1 MRKTVKTAGGL
12 GGAAAVLACA
22 GLCLFPSIAAA
33 ATPKTDAGTQA
44 DVMGEW
50 IPLTHAPTGLWE
62 GNMSLAVGLKA
73 PASIAVRTTKGVV
86 GVLRNPGTSAHDGRI
101 TAVYAGRVDDATYRV
116 SLIATPVSSG
126 SGVPSY
132 AAGEPI
138 ASIGTGLAGNLIPT
152 GAGGWEGGV
161 FADTVT
167 DLKDLPTP
175 ILVRNGQQADLTAA
189 SPRQA
194 GAESVDVAYTG
205 SLADGEAFTFTVR
218 YTQGARAGA
227 GLQTTIVRNG
237 ETGSYQWDPDTGAS
251 LTQGGCPDAAKTA
264 STAST
269 GKTAGNAN
277 TPASGTANGSG
288 TSTPAHATDS
298 KPASNTP
305 AGKPTDGTSG
315 ASGAHGDATG
325 TSGSGA
331 TSPASKPA
339 DNTPQ
344 PAPTIVQPQ
353 PTVKPDTSLTG
364 LTVVQTTPQGQS
376 TPIAI
381 PGFTPNQTSYTLLLP
396 AAAAQDS
403 YALNAQT
410 GAQANLGQT
419 SNRAGADGSRI
430 LAITVNGVT
439 YTVHVRFQQAQAQQ
453 AGNPAILDNISVNG
467 TPIPGF
473 NPDVD
478 SYTITAAGPNP
489 RITWNAPT
497 GARVVQSGLSESA
510 SKTTVRL
517 TVTLDGRSRV
527 YTITV
532 NNPQARTAASVYT
545 PPAAQA
551 QTADTQASESDDQ
564 LQSAGYALNGK
575 YHPQASDSWLIPDG
589 GVFSYQAKK
598 GQRVTIRETRVAGM
612 TWRYLVT
619 VSAPDGL
626 TATHAYTVT
635 YITPATHTALLTG
648 IRINGTPIPGFNP
661 RIRSYQAYVP
671 DPEDWTILPIFDK
684 TDGMSVVVDKRG
696 ARAAI
701 TVTSADGL
709 VKTVYTVSV
718 RRAAAGLAETG
729 ASQAGAA
736 TVGASL
742 AALGIII
749 EQLKRKHL

>member
-1 MRKTVKTAGGL
+1 MRKTVKTVGGL

-22 GLCLFPSIAAA
+22 GLCLFPSMAAA
-33 ATPKTDAGTQA
+33 ATPETSAGTQA

-50 IPLTHAPTGLWE
+50 IPLTHAPSGLWE
-62 GNMSLAVGLKA
+62 GDMSLAVGLKA

-86 GVLRNPGTSAHDGRI
+86 GVLRNPGTSARDGRI

-116 SLIATPVSSG
+116 SLIATPVSTG

-138 ASIGTGLAGNLIPT
+138 ASIGAGLAGNLIPT

-175 ILVRNGQQADLTAA
+175 ILVRNGQQADLTAS

-218 YTQGARAGA
+218 YTQGARPGA

-237 ETGSYQWDPDTGAS
+237 GNGSYQWDPDTGAS
-251 LTQGGCPDAAKTA
+251 LTQGGCPDTAKTA

-269 GKTAGNAN
+269 GKTAGNAPN

-288 TSTPAHATDS
+288 TSTPAHA
-298 KPASNTP
+298 ASSTP
-305 AGKPTDGTSG
+305 AGKPADGASG
-315 ASGAHGDATG
+315 TSGAHGDATG
-325 TSGSGA
+325 TGDSGE
-331 TSPASKPA
+331 TSPASQPT
-339 DNTPQ
+339 DSTPQ
-344 PAPTIVQPQ
+344 PAPTIVPPQ
-353 PTVKPDTSLTG
+353 PTVKPDASLTG

-376 TPIAI
+376 TPITI

-410 GAQANLGQT
+410 GAQADLGPT
-419 SNRAGADGSRI
+419 SNTAGAGGGRI
-430 LAITVNGVT
+430 LAVTVNGVT
-439 YTVHVRFQQAQAQQ
+439 YTVSVRFQQAPAQQ
-453 AGNPAILDNISVNG
+453 ADNPAILDNISVNG

-473 NPDVD
+473 DPDVD
-478 SYTITAAGPNP
+478 SYTLDAAGANP
-489 RITWNAPT
+489 RITWSAPD
-497 GARVVQSGLSESA
+497 GAQVVQSGLSESA

-517 TVTLDGRSRV
+517 TVTFDGRTRV

-532 NNPQARTAASVYT
+532 NNPQARTMASVYT

-551 QTADTQASESDDQ
+551 QTADTQAGGSDDQ
-564 LQSAGYALNGK
+564 LQSVGYALNGK
-575 YHPQASDSWLIPDG
+575 YYPQTSDSWLIPDG

-598 GQRVTIRETRVAGM
+598 GQRVAIRENRVTGM

-619 VSAPDGL
+619 VTAPDGL
-626 TATHAYTVT
+626 TATHAYTVV

-648 IRINGTPIPGFNP
+648 IRINGRNIPGFNP
-661 RIRSYQAYVP
+661 RIRSYQVYVP
-671 DPEDWTILPIFDK
+671 DPEDWTILPLFDK
-684 TDGMSVVVDKRG
+684 TDGMSVVVDKTG
-696 ARAAI
+696 VRAAI

-709 VKTVYTVSV
+709 VKTIYTVSV
-718 RRAAAGLAETG
+718 RRAAGLAETG

-749 EQLKRKHL
+749 ERLKRKHL

>member
-12 GGAAAVLACA
+12 SGAAAVLACA
-22 GLCLFPSIAAA
+22 GLCLFPQVAAA
-33 ATPKTDAGTQA
+33 ATPETSAGAGTQA

-50 IPLTHAPTGLWE
+50 IPLTHTPTGLWE

-73 PASIAVRTTKGVV
+73 PESIAVRTTKGVV
-86 GVLRNPGTSAHDGRI
+86 GVRRNPGTSAHDGRI

-138 ASIGTGLAGNLIPT
+138 VSIGTGLAGNLIPT

-175 ILVRNGQQADLTAA
+175 ILVRNGQQADLTAG
-189 SPRQA
+189 SPRKA

-205 SLADGEAFTFTVR
+205 SLADGAAFTFTVR
-218 YTQGARAGA
+218 YTRKARAGA

-277 TPASGTANGSG
+277 TPANGSG

-298 KPASNTP
+298 TPASNTP
-305 AGKPTDGTSG
+305 AGKPTNGTSGTSG
-315 ASGAHGDATG
+315 AHGSATG
-325 TSGSGA
+325 TGDSGA
-331 TSPASKPA
+331 TNPASKPA
-339 DNTPQ
+339 GNTPQ

-396 AAAAQDS
+396 TAAAQDS

-419 SNRAGADGSRI
+419 SNTAGAGGSRI
-430 LAITVNGVT
+430 LTITVNGVT
-439 YTVHVRFQQAQAQQ
+439 YTVHVRFRQAPAQQ
-453 AGNPAILDNISVNG
+453 ADNPAILDNISVNG

-478 SYTITAAGPNP
+478 SYTLNAAGANP
-489 RITWNAPT
+489 RITWSAPT
-497 GARVVQSGLSESA
+497 GAQVVQSGLSESA

-517 TVTLDGRSRV
+517 TVTFDGRSRV

-598 GQRVTIRETRVAGM
+598 GQRVTIRENRVTGM

-619 VSAPDGL
+619 VTAPDGL

-648 IRINGTPIPGFNP
+648 IKINGTNIPGFNP
-661 RIRSYQAYVP
+661 RVHSYQAYVP
-671 DPEDWTILPIFDK
+671 DPDDWTILPIFDK

-696 ARAAI
+696 ARATI

-718 RRAAAGLAETG
+718 RESAGLAETG
-729 ASQAGAA
+729 VSQAGAA
-736 TVGASL
+736 TVGTSL
-742 AALGIII
+742 AALGIIV

>member
-1 MRKTVKTAGGL
+1 MRKTVKTAGRL

-22 GLCLFPSIAAA
+22 GLCLFPQVAAA
-33 ATPKTDAGTQA
+33 STPETDVGTQA

-50 IPLTHAPTGLWE
+50 IPLTHAPSGLWE
-62 GNMSLAVGLKA
+62 GDMSLAVGLKA

-86 GVLRNPGTSAHDGRI
+86 GVLRNPGTSTRDGRI

-116 SLIATPVSSG
+116 SLIATPVSTG

-138 ASIGTGLAGNLIPT
+138 VSIGAGLAGNLIPT
-152 GAGGWEGGV
+152 GAGTWEGGV

-175 ILVRNGQQADLTAA
+175 ILVRNGQQADLTAS
-189 SPRQA
+189 SPRKA
-194 GAESVDVAYTG
+194 GAKSVDVAYTG

-218 YTQGARAGA
+218 YTQGAHAGA
-227 GLQTTIVRNG
+227 GLQTTVIRDGGN
-237 ETGSYQWDPDTGAS
+237 GSYQWDPDTGAS

-264 STAST
+264 
-269 GKTAGNAN
+269 GTAG
-277 TPASGTANGSG
+277 TGNGSG
-288 TSTPAHATDS
+288 TSTPAHA
-298 KPASNTP
+298 ASSTP
-305 AGKPTDGTSG
+305 AGKPTSGTSG
-315 ASGAHGDATG
+315 AQGDAT
-325 TSGSGA
+325 GSGA

-339 DNTPQ
+339 DSTPQ
-344 PAPTIVQPQ
+344 PAPTVVPPQ
-353 PTVKPDTSLTG
+353 PTVKPDASLTG

-376 TPIAI
+376 TPITI

-403 YALNAQT
+403 YALDAQT
-410 GAQANLGQT
+410 GAQADLGPT

-430 LAITVNGVT
+430 LTITVNGVT
-439 YTVHVRFQQAQAQQ
+439 YTVHVRFQQAPAQQ
-453 AGNPAILDNISVNG
+453 ADNPAILDNISVNG

-473 NPDVD
+473 DPDVD
-478 SYTITAAGPNP
+478 SYTLDAAGANP
-489 RITWNAPT
+489 RITWSAPD

-517 TVTLDGRSRV
+517 TVTFDGRTRV

-545 PPAAQA
+545 PPAAQS
-551 QTADTQASESDDQ
+551 QTADTQAGGSDDQ
-564 LQSAGYALNGK
+564 LQSVGYALNGK
-575 YHPQASDSWLIPDG
+575 YYPQASDSWLIPDG

-598 GQRVTIRETRVAGM
+598 GQRVAVRETRVTGM

-626 TATHAYTVT
+626 TATHAYTVV

-648 IRINGTPIPGFNP
+648 IQINGRSIPGFNP
-661 RIRSYQAYVP
+661 RIRSYQVDVP
-671 DPEDWTILPIFDK
+671 DPEDWTILPLFDK
-684 TDGMSVVVDKRG
+684 TDGMSVVVDKTG

-709 VKTVYTVSV
+709 VKTVYTVNV
-718 RRAAAGLAETG
+718 RRSAGLAETG

-742 AALGIII
+742 AALGIIV
-749 EQLKRKHL
+749 ERLKRKHL

>member
-1 MRKTVKTAGGL
+1 MRKTAKTAGRL

-22 GLCLFPSIAAA
+22 GLCLFPSMAAA
-33 ATPKTDAGTQA
+33 ATPEADEGTQA

-50 IPLTHAPTGLWE
+50 IPLTHAPSGLWE

-101 TAVYAGRVDDATYRV
+101 TAVYAGSVDDATYRV
-116 SLIATPVSSG
+116 SLIATPVSTG
-126 SGVPSY
+126 PGVPSY
-132 AAGEPI
+132 AAGEPV
-138 ASIGTGLAGNLIPT
+138 ASIGTSLAGNLVPT

-175 ILVRNGQQADLTAA
+175 ILVRNGQQADLTAGN
-189 SPRQA
+189 PRQE
-194 GAESVDVAYTG
+194 GAKSVDVTYTG
-205 SLADGEAFTFTVR
+205 SLADGAAFMFTVR

-251 LTQGGCPDAAKTA
+251 LTQGGCPDAA
-264 STAST
+264 ST
-269 GKTAGNAN
+269 GKTLGNAPN

-288 TSTPAHATDS
+288 SAPAHATDS
-298 KPASNTP
+298 KPA
-305 AGKPTDGTSG
+305 DGTSG
-315 ASGAHGDATG
+315 AHSDATG
-325 TSGSGA
+325 TSNSGA
-331 TSPASKPA
+331 TSPTSKPT

-344 PAPTIVQPQ
+344 PAPTIIPPQ

-381 PGFTPNQTSYTLLLP
+381 PGFTPDQTSYTLLLP

-419 SNRAGADGSRI
+419 SNTAGADGSRI
-430 LAITVNGVT
+430 LAITVNDVT
-439 YTVHVRFQQAQAQQ
+439 YTVSVRFQQAPAQQ
-453 AGNPAILDNISVNG
+453 AGNPAILDDISVNG

-478 SYTITAAGPNP
+478 SYTLNTAGPNP
-489 RITWNAPT
+489 RITWSAPT

-517 TVTLDGRSRV
+517 TVTFDGRTRV

-532 NNPQARTAASVYT
+532 NNPQARTMASVYT
-545 PPAAQA
+545 PPAARP
-551 QTADTQASESDDQ
+551 QTADSQASESDDQ
-564 LQSAGYALNGK
+564 LQSVGYALNGK
-575 YHPQASDSWLIPDG
+575 YYPQASDSWLIPDG

-598 GQRVTIRETRVAGM
+598 GQRVAIRENRVTGM

-626 TATHAYTVT
+626 TATHAYTVV

-648 IRINGTPIPGFNP
+648 IKINGTNIPGFNP
-661 RIRSYQAYVP
+661 RVRSYQAYVP
-671 DPEDWTILPIFDK
+671 DPDDWTILPVFDK

-709 VKTVYTVSV
+709 VETIYTVSV
-718 RRAAAGLAETG
+718 RRSAGLAETG

-736 TVGASL
+736 ALGTSL
-742 AALGIII
+742 AALGIVV
-749 EQLKRKHL
+749 ERLKRKHL

>member
-12 GGAAAVLACA
+12 SGAAAVLACA
-22 GLCLFPSIAAA
+22 GLCLFPQVAAA
-33 ATPKTDAGTQA
+33 ATPETSAGAGTQA

-50 IPLTHAPTGLWE
+50 IPLTHTPTGLWE

-73 PASIAVRTTKGVV
+73 PESIAVRTTKGVV

-138 ASIGTGLAGNLIPT
+138 VSIGTGLAGNLIPT

-175 ILVRNGQQADLTAA
+175 ILVRNGQQADLTAG
-189 SPRQA
+189 SPRKA

-205 SLADGEAFTFTVR
+205 SLADGAAFTFTVR
-218 YTQGARAGA
+218 YTRKARAGA

-277 TPASGTANGSG
+277 TPANGSG

-298 KPASNTP
+298 TPASNTP
-305 AGKPTDGTSG
+305 AGKPTNGTSGTSG
-315 ASGAHGDATG
+315 AHGSATG
-325 TSGSGA
+325 TGDSGA
-331 TSPASKPA
+331 TNPASKPA
-339 DNTPQ
+339 GNTPQ

-396 AAAAQDS
+396 TAAAQDS

-419 SNRAGADGSRI
+419 SNTAGAGGSRI
-430 LAITVNGVT
+430 LTITVNGVT
-439 YTVHVRFQQAQAQQ
+439 YTVHVRFRQAPAQQ
-453 AGNPAILDNISVNG
+453 ADNPAILDNISVNG

-478 SYTITAAGPNP
+478 SYTLNAAGANP
-489 RITWNAPT
+489 RITWSAPT
-497 GARVVQSGLSESA
+497 GAQVVQSGLSESA

-517 TVTLDGRSRV
+517 TVTFDGRSRV

-598 GQRVTIRETRVAGM
+598 GQRVTIRENRVTGM

-619 VSAPDGL
+619 VTAPDGL

-648 IRINGTPIPGFNP
+648 IKINGTNIPGFNP
-661 RIRSYQAYVP
+661 RVHSYQAYVP
-671 DPEDWTILPIFDK
+671 DPDDWTILPIFDK

-696 ARAAI
+696 ARATI

-718 RRAAAGLAETG
+718 RESAGLAETG
-729 ASQAGAA
+729 VSQAGAA
-736 TVGASL
+736 TVGTSL
-742 AALGIII
+742 AALGIIV

>member
-1 MRKTVKTAGGL
+1 MRKTVKT
-12 GGAAAVLACA
+12 AAVLACA
-22 GLCLFPSIAAA
+22 GLCLFPQVAAA
-33 ATPKTDAGTQA
+33 ATPKTSAGAGTQA

-50 IPLTHAPTGLWE
+50 IPLTHAPSGLWE

-116 SLIATPVSSG
+116 SLIATPVSDG
-126 SGVPSY
+126 PGVPSY
-132 AAGEPI
+132 ASGEPI

-152 GAGGWEGGV
+152 SAGGWEGGV

-175 ILVRNGQQADLTAA
+175 ILVRNGQQAYLTAA

-194 GAESVDVAYTG
+194 GAKSVDVAYTG
-205 SLADGEAFTFTVR
+205 SLADGAAFAFTVR
-218 YTQGARAGA
+218 YTQGARPGA
-227 GLQTTIVRNG
+227 GLQTTVVRNG

-251 LTQGGCPDAAKTA
+251 LTQGGCPDAAKTGD
-264 STAST
+264 TAST
-269 GKTAGNAN
+269 GKTADNAN
-277 TPASGTANGSG
+277 TPASSTASGSG

-298 KPASNTP
+298 KPA
-305 AGKPTDGTSG
+305 DGT
-315 ASGAHGDATG
+315 HGDATG
-325 TSGSGA
+325 TGDSGA
-331 TSPASKPA
+331 TSPALKPT
-339 DNTPQ
+339 DSTPQ

-353 PTVKPDTSLTG
+353 PTVKPDVSLTG

-403 YALNAQT
+403 YTLDAQT
-410 GAQANLGQT
+410 GAQADLGQT
-419 SNRAGADGSRI
+419 SNRAGAGGSRI
-430 LAITVNGVT
+430 LTITVNGVT

-478 SYTITAAGPNP
+478 SYTLDAAGPNP
-489 RITWNAPT
+489 RITWSAPA

-517 TVTLDGRSRV
+517 TVTFDGRTRV

-532 NNPQARTAASVYT
+532 NNPQARTVASVYT

-551 QTADTQASESDDQ
+551 QTADTQAGGSDDQ
-564 LQSAGYALNGK
+564 LQSVGYALNGK

-598 GQRVTIRETRVAGM
+598 GQRVAIRETRVTGM

-626 TATHAYTVT
+626 TATHAYTVV

-648 IRINGTPIPGFNP
+648 IRINGTNIPGFNP
-661 RIRSYQAYVP
+661 RIHAYQASVP
-671 DPEDWTILPIFDK
+671 DPDDWTILPLFDK
-684 TDGMSVVVDKRG
+684 TDGMSVVVDKTG

-709 VKTVYTVSV
+709 VKTIYTVSV
-718 RRAAAGLAETG
+718 RESAGLAETG
-729 ASQAGAA
+729 VSQAGAA
-736 TVGASL
+736 TVGMSL
-742 AALGIII
+742 AALGILV

>member
-22 GLCLFPSIAAA
+22 GLCLFPSMAAA
-33 ATPKTDAGTQA
+33 ATPKTSAGTQA

-50 IPLTHAPTGLWE
+50 IPLTHAPSGLWE

-116 SLIATPVSSG
+116 SLIATPVSDG

-138 ASIGTGLAGNLIPT
+138 ASIGTGLAGNLVPT
-152 GAGGWEGGV
+152 GVGTWEGGV

-175 ILVRNGQQADLTAA
+175 IVVQNGQQADLTAS

-194 GAESVDVAYTG
+194 GAKSVDVAYTG
-205 SLADGEAFTFTVR
+205 DLADGAAFTFTVR

-264 STAST
+264 DTAGT
-269 GKTAGNAN
+269 GKTAGNTPN
-277 TPASGTANGSG
+277 TPASGTAGGSA
-288 TSTPAHATDS
+288 TSTPAHATDG

-305 AGKPTDGTSG
+305 TGKPT
-315 ASGAHGDATG
+315 SGAHGDATG
-325 TSGSGA
+325 TSDSGA

-339 DNTPQ
+339 DSTPQ

-353 PTVKPDTSLTG
+353 PAVKPDTSLTG
-364 LTVVQTTPQGQS
+364 LTVTQTTPQGQS
-376 TPIAI
+376 TPITI

-396 AAAAQDS
+396 MAAAQDS
-403 YALNAQT
+403 YALDAQT
-410 GAQANLGQT
+410 GAQADLGQT
-419 SNRAGADGSRI
+419 SNTAGANGSRI
-430 LAITVNGVT
+430 LTITVNGVT
-439 YTVHVRFQQAQAQQ
+439 YTVHVRFQQAPAQQ
-453 AGNPAILDNISVNG
+453 ADNPAILDDISVNG

-478 SYTITAAGPNP
+478 SYTLNAAGPNP
-489 RITWNAPT
+489 RITWSAPT

-510 SKTTVRL
+510 SKTTIRL
-517 TVTLDGRSRV
+517 TVTLDGRTRV

-551 QTADTQASESDDQ
+551 QTADTQASGSDDQ

-575 YHPQASDSWLIPDG
+575 YHPQASDNWLIPDG

-598 GQRVTIRETRVAGM
+598 GQRVTIRENRVTGM

-619 VSAPDGL
+619 VTAPDGL
-626 TATHAYTVT
+626 SATHAYTVT

-648 IRINGTPIPGFNP
+648 IQINGTPIPGFNP
-661 RIRSYQAYVP
+661 QVHSYQASVP
-671 DPEDWTILPIFDK
+671 DPDDWTILPLFDK

-696 ARAAI
+696 ARATI

-709 VKTVYTVSV
+709 AETIYTVNV
-718 RRAAAGLAETG
+718 RRAAGLAETG

-736 TVGASL
+736 TLGMSL
-742 AALGIII
+742 AALGIIV

>member
-22 GLCLFPSIAAA
+22 GLCLFPSMAAA
-33 ATPKTDAGTQA
+33 ATPKTSEGAGTQA

-50 IPLTHAPTGLWE
+50 IPLTHAPSGLWE

-73 PASIAVRTTKGVV
+73 PESIAVRTTKGVV

-138 ASIGTGLAGNLIPT
+138 ASIGTGLAGNLVPT

-175 ILVRNGQQADLTAA
+175 IVVRNGQQADLTAG

-205 SLADGEAFTFTVR
+205 SLADGAAFTFTVR

-269 GKTAGNAN
+269 GKTAGNAPN
-277 TPASGTANGSG
+277 TPASGSG
-288 TSTPAHATDS
+288 TSAPAHATDG
-298 KPASNTP
+298 KPASSTP
-305 AGKPTDGTSG
+305 ASKPTNGTSG
-315 ASGAHGDATG
+315 THGDATG

-344 PAPTIVQPQ
+344 PTPTIVQPQ

-453 AGNPAILDNISVNG
+453 TGNPAILDNISVNG

-478 SYTITAAGPNP
+478 SYTLTAAGPNP
-489 RITWNAPT
+489 RITWSAPT
-497 GARVVQSGLSESA
+497 GAQVVQSGLSESA

-517 TVTLDGRSRV
+517 TVTFDGRTRV

-551 QTADTQASESDDQ
+551 QTADTQASGSDDQ

-598 GQRVTIRETRVAGM
+598 GQRVTIRENRVAGM

-619 VSAPDGL
+619 VTAPDGL

-648 IRINGTPIPGFNP
+648 IQINGTNIPGFNP
-661 RIRSYQAYVP
+661 RVHSYQASVP
-671 DPEDWTILPIFDK
+671 DPDDWTILPIFDK

-701 TVTSADGL
+701 TVTSADRL

-718 RRAAAGLAETG
+718 RRSAGLAETG
-729 ASQAGAA
+729 VSQAGAA
-736 TVGASL
+736 TVGMSL
-742 AALGIII
+742 AALGIIV

>member
-1 MRKTVKTAGGL
+1 MRKTVKTVGGF

-22 GLCLFPSIAAA
+22 GLCLFPQVAAA
-33 ATPKTDAGTQA
+33 ATPKTDTGTQA

-50 IPLTHAPTGLWE
+50 IPLTHTPTGLWE

-86 GVLRNPGTSAHDGRI
+86 GVLRNPGTSTRDGRI

-138 ASIGTGLAGNLIPT
+138 VSIGTGLAGNLIPT
-152 GAGGWEGGV
+152 GAGTWEGGV

-175 ILVRNGQQADLTAA
+175 ILVRNGQQAILTAGN
-189 SPRQA
+189 PRQA

-205 SLADGEAFTFTVR
+205 SLANGAAFTFTVR

-227 GLQTTIVRNG
+227 GLQTTVVRNG

-251 LTQGGCPDAAKTA
+251 LTQGGCPDTAKTA
-264 STAST
+264 DTAST
-269 GKTAGNAN
+269 GKTAGKAPN
-277 TPASGTANGSG
+277 TPDNGTASGSG

-298 KPASNTP
+298 KPTSNTP
-305 AGKPTDGTSG
+305 ASKPTNGTSG
-315 ASGAHGDATG
+315 THGDATG
-325 TSGSGA
+325 SGDSGA

-339 DNTPQ
+339 GSTPQ
-344 PAPTIVQPQ
+344 PAPTIVPPQ

-376 TPIAI
+376 TPITI

-403 YALNAQT
+403 YTLDAQT
-410 GAQANLGQT
+410 GAQADLGQT

-439 YTVHVRFQQAQAQQ
+439 YTVSVRFQQAPAQQ
-453 AGNPAILDNISVNG
+453 ADNPAILDNISVNG

-478 SYTITAAGPNP
+478 SYTLIAAGANP
-489 RITWNAPT
+489 RITWSAPT

-517 TVTLDGRSRV
+517 TVTFDGRTRV

-551 QTADTQASESDDQ
+551 QTADTQASGSDDQ

-598 GQRVTIRETRVAGM
+598 GQKITIRENRVTGM

-619 VSAPDGL
+619 VTAPDGL

-648 IRINGTPIPGFNP
+648 IQINSTPIPGFNP
-661 RIRSYQAYVP
+661 QVHSYQAYVP
-671 DPEDWTILPIFDK
+671 DPQDWTILPIFDK
-684 TDGMSVVVDKRG
+684 TDGMSVIVDKRG
-696 ARAAI
+696 ARATI
-701 TVTSADGL
+701 TVRSADGL
-709 VKTVYTVSV
+709 AKTIYTVNV
-718 RRAAAGLAETG
+718 RESAGLAETG
-729 ASQAGAA
+729 VSQAGAA

-742 AALGIII
+742 AALGIVV
-749 EQLKRKHL
+749 ERLKRKHL

>member
-12 GGAAAVLACA
+12 TGAAAVLACA
-22 GLCLFPSIAAA
+22 GLCLFPQVAAA
-33 ATPKTDAGTQA
+33 ATPKTDTGTQA

-50 IPLTHAPTGLWE
+50 IPLTHTPTGLWE

-86 GVLRNPGTSAHDGRI
+86 GVLRNPGTSTRDGRI

-126 SGVPSY
+126 PGVPSY

-138 ASIGTGLAGNLIPT
+138 VSIGTGLAGNLIPT
-152 GAGGWEGGV
+152 GAGTWEGGV

-175 ILVRNGQQADLTAA
+175 ILVRNGQQADLTAS
-189 SPRQA
+189 SPRKA
-194 GAESVDVAYTG
+194 GAESVDVTYTG
-205 SLADGEAFTFTVR
+205 SLADGAAFAFTVR
-218 YTQGARAGA
+218 YTQGAHAGA
-227 GLQTTIVRNG
+227 GLQTTVVRNG

-251 LTQGGCPDAAKTA
+251 LTQGGCPDTAKTT

-269 GKTAGNAN
+269 GKTAGKASN
-277 TPASGTANGSG
+277 TPASGTADGSG
-288 TSTPAHATDS
+288 SAPAHTTDS
-298 KPASNTP
+298 KPASSTP
-305 AGKPTDGTSG
+305 ASKPTSGTQGS
-315 ASGAHGDATG
+315 ATG
-325 TSGSGA
+325 SGGNGA
-331 TSPASKPA
+331 TNPASKPA
-339 DNTPQ
+339 GSTPQ
-344 PAPTIVQPQ
+344 PTPTIIPPQ

-381 PGFTPNQTSYTLLLP
+381 PGFTPSQTSYTLLLP

-403 YALNAQT
+403 YTLDAQT
-410 GAQANLGQT
+410 GAQANFGQT

-439 YTVHVRFQQAQAQQ
+439 YTVSVRFQQAPAQQ
-453 AGNPAILDNISVNG
+453 AGNPAILDNIRVNG

-478 SYTITAAGPNP
+478 SYTLTAAGANP
-489 RITWNAPT
+489 RITWSAPT
-497 GARVVQSGLSESA
+497 GAKVVQSGLSESA

-517 TVTLDGRSRV
+517 TVTFDGRTRV

-532 NNPQARTAASVYT
+532 NNPQARTMASVYT
-545 PPAAQA
+545 PPAVQA
-551 QTADTQASESDDQ
+551 QTADSQASGSDDQ

-575 YHPQASDSWLIPDG
+575 YYPQASDSWLIPDG

-598 GQRVTIRETRVAGM
+598 GQKVTVRENRVTGM

-648 IRINGTPIPGFNP
+648 IQINGTPIPGFNP
-661 RIRSYQAYVP
+661 QVHAYQASVP
-671 DPEDWTILPIFDK
+671 NPDDWTILPLFDK
-684 TDGMSVVVDKRG
+684 TDGMSVVVDKSG
-696 ARAAI
+696 VRAAI

-709 VKTVYTVSV
+709 VKTMYTVNV
-718 RRAAAGLAETG
+718 RESAGLAETG
-729 ASQAGAA
+729 ASQAGEA
-736 TVGASL
+736 TVGVSL
-742 AALGIII
+742 AALGIIV
-749 EQLKRKHL
+749 EQLKRKRL